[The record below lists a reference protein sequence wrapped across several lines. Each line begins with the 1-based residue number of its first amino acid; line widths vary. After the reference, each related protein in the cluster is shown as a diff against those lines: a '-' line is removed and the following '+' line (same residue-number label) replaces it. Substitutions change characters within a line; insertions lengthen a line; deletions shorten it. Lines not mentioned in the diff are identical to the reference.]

1 MKIRPAGVG
10 RTNGQ
15 TDRNTDRL
23 DKAKSHFSQ
32 FCERAKTGKIY
43 RVTKRV
49 AILICCSWFIGFVYL
64 NLELQILTLI

>member
-1 MKIRPAGVG
+1 MKIRSVGVELFRADG

-23 DKAKSHFSQ
+23 DEANSHFSQ
-32 FCERAKTGKIY
+32 FCERAKSGKIY

-49 AILICCSWFIGFVYL
+49 AILICCHGL
-64 NLELQILTLI
+64 